1 MRQHKEVRMIM
12 KRSSG
17 ALHAV
22 LCVALVFSLLWNLFA
37 LPTAAL
43 AESKGV
49 TSSKVVLRASA
60 DKDSRALQT
69 VPEGESVTIL
79 STSGDWYKVRYGIY
93 TGYMMKKY
101 VSKSSSSNSASASSK
116 IKALGAAPGLM
127 RVGDEN
133 SDVKK
138 LQQALEILGYYD
150 GKIDGVYGSG
160 TTAAV
165 KEYQGD
171 HGLEADGYAGTAT
184 VTSIFG
190 SCNKTSLTTQPDPS
204 GSPSSTASPSGSTS
218 HSKYPTVSS
227 IAEIGSAPGTS
238 KEGDSGSNVVKLQQA
253 LECLGYYSGA
263 IDGVY
268 GEGTV
273 AAVKRFQKKR
283 NMKEDGVAG
292 SATIR
297 VIFGSVANGTSPS
310 TKTYKTEVLDWFADK
325 VTSVIPK
332 NAHFTIKD
340 VKTGKTFEAVRW
352 SGASHLDAEPRTAD
366 DTATMKSLFG
376 GSWSWTRRPILIL
389 YNGHVYAASMNGMP
403 HGTTTISSNNFDG
416 HFCIHFKN
424 SMTHGSKKVDPDHQ
438 SAVTTASKATW

>member
-1 MRQHKEVRMIM
+1 M
-12 KRSSG
+12 KRFEKFSAKRTG
-17 ALHAV
+17 
-22 LCVALVFSLLWNLFA
+22 LCLMLVCSLLLCSLSFA
-37 LPTAAL
+37 PTAL
-43 AESKGV
+43 AESSGV
-49 TSSKVVLRASA
+49 TTSKVVLRSTA
-60 DKDSRALQT
+60 DQSSRALQT
-69 VPEGESVTIL
+69 VPQGETVTIL
-79 STSGDWYKVRYGIY
+79 STSGSWYKVRYGIY

-101 VSKSSSSNSASASSK
+101 VSQSSASSTSTASK
-116 IKALGAAPGLM
+116 IKALGSAPGLM

-138 LQQALEILGYYD
+138 LQQALDILGYYD

-165 KEYQGD
+165 KAYQED
-171 HGLEADGYAGTAT
+171 NGLEADGYAGTAT

-190 SCNKTSLTTQPDPS
+190 SCSKTTLTTQPDPN
-204 GSPSSTASPSGSTS
+204 GSSASSSSTSS
-218 HSKYPTVSS
+218 SKYPTVSS
-227 IAEIGSAPGTS
+227 ISEIGSAPAAS
-238 KEGDSGSNVVKLQQA
+238 KEGDSGTNVVKLQQA

-268 GEGTV
+268 GEATV

-283 NMKEDGVAG
+283 SMKEDGIAG

-297 VIFGSVANGTSPS
+297 VIFGSVADVSSPS
-310 TKTYKTEVLDWFADK
+310 TKTYQTEVLDWFADK

-332 NAHFTIKD
+332 NARFTIKD

-366 DTATMKSLFG
+366 DTATMKSIYG

-403 HGTTTISSNNFDG
+403 HGTTTISTNEFDG